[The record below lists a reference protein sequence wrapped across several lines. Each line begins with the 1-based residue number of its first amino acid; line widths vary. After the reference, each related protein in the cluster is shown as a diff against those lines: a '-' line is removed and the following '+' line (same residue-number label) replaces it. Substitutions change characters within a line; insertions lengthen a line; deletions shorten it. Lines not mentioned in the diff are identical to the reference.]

1 MVDSLGR
8 LNSRFVI
15 FAAVVTLSSVSAVL
29 LVKRVR
35 FEYDSSTQCVIDNSY
50 TEITSTNSKSSSLSY
65 RVNYKF
71 VVGDEAYSGSD
82 TIYQRPTNLL
92 ATVYFRAGSPQD
104 NRLFPSRWN
113 NQALIAAGIAI
124 VIAMIAYWRLPRNY
138 FIGVPTTS
146 REGVGDSGGEHLTT
160 SRGKYGAWFY
170 VEIAFFGQVVLTGV
184 VVASL
189 LSVVPN
195 LQTTS
200 DVVLGVA
207 ATLAV
212 WLTLWVY
219 SDRWHCIEA
228 YSSRF
233 CSGIANFSMFY
244 VPVIALVYANYRAVM
259 RLKGK

>member
-15 FAAVVTLSSVSAVL
+15 FAAVLTLSSVSAVL

-35 FEYDSSTQCVIDNSY
+35 FEYDSSTQCTLDNSY
-50 TEITSTNSKSSSLSY
+50 TEITSTSGNSSSLSY

-71 VVGDEAYSGSD
+71 VVGNEAYSGSD
-82 TIYQRPTNLL
+82 TIYQRPMNPL
-92 ATVYFRAGSPQD
+92 ATVYFRAGKPQD
-104 NRLFPSRWN
+104 NRLFASRWN
-113 NQALIAAGIAI
+113 NNALIAGGIALL
-124 VIAMIAYWRLPRNY
+124 IAMIAYWRLPTNY
-138 FIGVPTTS
+138 FIGVPTAS
-146 REGVGDSGGEHLTT
+146 RQGVGDSGGEHLTL
-160 SRGKYGAWFY
+160 SRGKYNAWFY

-189 LSVVPN
+189 LSAVPS
-195 LQTTS
+195 LQPTS

-207 ATLAV
+207 APFAV

-228 YSSRF
+228 YSSQF

-244 VPVIALVYANYRAVM
+244 VPVIALVYANSRAVM
-259 RLKGK
+259 RLKGN